1 MLYYAQDTISAR
13 FLPRHHFAK
22 YQQSGSGA
30 KKLADELQYKVH
42 AVYEF
47 IMRYYEPACWGWS
60 LRQQW
65 SEVERPT
72 SCFAA
77 VGHFAPLVAVVNSS
91 LSKLP
96 PLAN

>member
-13 FLPRHHFAK
+13 VLPRHHFAK

-47 IMRYYEPACWGWS
+47 VMRYY
-60 LRQQW
+60 
-65 SEVERPT
+65 VN

-77 VGHFAPLVAVVNSS
+77 CYL
-91 LSKLP
+91 
-96 PLAN
+96 